1 MQLVIAG
8 KLFGLVKVAASLN
21 TISCDDA
28 VPELTLTVTRDDIDA
43 QGPIIPGSDH
53 LDVVQDQ
60 DEVGHLQSKLE
71 F

>member
-60 DEVGHLQSKLE
+60 DEVNHLQSKLE